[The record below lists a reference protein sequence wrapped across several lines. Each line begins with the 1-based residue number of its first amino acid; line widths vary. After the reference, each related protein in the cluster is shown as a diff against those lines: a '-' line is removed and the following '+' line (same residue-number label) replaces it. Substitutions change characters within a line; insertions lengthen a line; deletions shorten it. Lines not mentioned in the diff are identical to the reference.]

1 VTSVSAT
8 HQMPAQSASF
18 RMTPAMGGAQ

>member
-8 HQMPAQSASF
+8 HQLPAQSASF